1 MGSND
6 SKRARQ
12 KTTLTWNTETAAA
25 DEEVDLLCLPLL
37 FKPQEEEEEE
47 ESKQVDGARQQGS
60 TEREE
65 IDFIRISVTMVLL
78 VVPNQAENNL
88 LIAPKS
94 LILLCSYPSARG
106 PARTATAAGAAPSP
120 AVSGLVGKSFS
131 ACSWKRLLPVQTLND
146 SEFLGTGA
154 GRRSFP

>member
-25 DEEVDLLCLPLL
+25 DKEVDLLCLPLL

-60 TEREE
+60 TERE
-65 IDFIRISVTMVLL
+65 IDRF
-78 VVPNQAENNL
+78 
-88 LIAPKS
+88 
-94 LILLCSYPSARG
+94 Y
-106 PARTATAAGAAPSP
+106 
-120 AVSGLVGKSFS
+120 
-131 ACSWKRLLPVQTLND
+131 
-146 SEFLGTGA
+146 
-154 GRRSFP
+154 

>member
-1 MGSND
+1 M
-6 SKRARQ
+6 
-12 KTTLTWNTETAAA
+12 
-25 DEEVDLLCLPLL
+25 LCLPLL

-47 ESKQVDGARQQGS
+47 ESKPVDGAAQQGG

-65 IDFIRISVTMVLL
+65 TDFIRISVTIVFDEPL

-106 PARTATAAGAAPSP
+106 PARTAAGAAPGP
-120 AVSGLVGKSFS
+120 AVS
-131 ACSWKRLLPVQTLND
+131 
-146 SEFLGTGA
+146 
-154 GRRSFP
+154 

>member
-1 MGSND
+1 M
-6 SKRARQ
+6 
-12 KTTLTWNTETAAA
+12 
-25 DEEVDLLCLPLL
+25 DLLCLPLL

-94 LILLCSYPSARG
+94 LILLCSYPSSRR

-120 AVSGLVGKSFS
+120 AVSGLVGKSFG
-131 ACSWKRLLPVQTLND
+131 ACS
-146 SEFLGTGA
+146 
-154 GRRSFP
+154 